1 LLVLACLGFWS
12 SAAAAAV
19 AWALSAQNGRPAN
32 PRPQQDVAAVRDA
45 MLNAV
50 GTAWGGLKEATVEV
64 FEHQYGDQAAA
75 TVQDACEVVD
85 GIANM
90 G

>member
-1 LLVLACLGFWS
+1 
-12 SAAAAAV
+12 
-19 AWALSAQNGRPAN
+19 
-32 PRPQQDVAAVRDA
+32 
-45 MLNAV
+45 LNF
-50 GTAWGGLKEATVEV
+50 TLNFQEATVEV
-64 FEHQYGDQAAA
+64 FEHQYGDQAAT